1 METFD
6 REVLKV
12 WIWRLAVVTALSVGV
27 LSWLGGVPLLILVL
41 RMGLAFA
48 LMYGLSVVGLVLFEQ
63 GGAQVEAAPDGERG
77 KGSLID
83 IAVGEYATTQSEDRA
98 NGNVLAGQDAD
109 AGSEARLKAERGP
122 EASHKQGPL
131 EGLPGQVQPGLQRG
145 LPDTETQADMVRRMG
160 WGDLNDT

>member
-1 METFD
+1 MEIFD

-12 WIWRLAVVTALSVGV
+12 WIRRLAVLTALSVGV
-27 LSWLGGVPLLILVL
+27 LSWFGGVSLFILAL

-48 LMYGLSVVGLVLFEQ
+48 LMYGLCMSGLVLFDQ
-63 GGAQVEAAPDGERG
+63 GGAQAEAGHDGDRR

-83 IAVGEYATTQSEDRA
+83 IAVGEYAATQSEDRA

-109 AGSEARLKAERGP
+109 AGSETRLKAERGP
-122 EASHKQGPL
+122 EASHTQGSS

-160 WGDLNDT
+160 WGD